1 MKQRWSILS
10 ILMTRPTPYPDLN
23 KVLHQLVT
31 SIEAVLA
38 DNFIGAYLQGSF
50 ALGDFD
56 EHSDVDFIVVIHDE
70 PSDEQVSELQ
80 VMHGRIFDLNDGW
93 PQHLEGSYFP
103 ADVLKDYSQAGK
115 KLWYLDNG
123 HRSLERSDHCNTV
136 LVRWVVRENGVR
148 LAGPAPATLVDPIPV
163 EALRRDIFETIIW
176 WGNHFLSNS
185 EQYNNRFYQT
195 FLVLSYCRMLHDLIN
210 GYPGSKRAGAEWGKS
225 NLDERWSGLIDR
237 TWAGRPKPEVGIRQ
251 PADPEDYKSTLE
263 FVKYVMDLSRKYMKT
278 RDAPF
283 VLRTKDRKKQ

>member
-1 MKQRWSILS
+1 MS
-10 ILMTRPTPYPDLN
+10 ILMTRSTPYSDLN
-23 KVLHQLVT
+23 QVLHQLVT

-56 EHSDVDFIVVIHDE
+56 IHSDVDFIVVIGKELSAD
-70 PSDEQVSELQ
+70 QVSALQ
-80 VMHGRIFDLNDGW
+80 VMHARIFDINDGW

-103 ADVLKDYSQAGK
+103 AAILKDYKRSGE

-123 HRSLERSDHCNTV
+123 HRQLQFSDHCNTV
-136 LVRWVVRENGVR
+136 LVHWVVRESGVT
-148 LAGPAPATLVDPIPV
+148 LTGPPPETLVDPIPV
-163 EALRRDIFETIIW
+163 EALRQSIFETIIW
-176 WGNHFLSNS
+176 WGNHFLANP

-210 GYPGSKRAGAEWGKS
+210 GYPGSKRTGAEWAKS
-225 NLDERWSGLIDR
+225 NLDKRWSGLIDR
-237 TWAGRPKPEVGIRQ
+237 TWAGRPKPEVGIHE

-263 FVKYVMDLSRKYMKT
+263 FIRYVMDVSRKYMKT
-278 RDAPF
+278 RRGRPSG
-283 VLRTKDRKKQ
+283 RPG